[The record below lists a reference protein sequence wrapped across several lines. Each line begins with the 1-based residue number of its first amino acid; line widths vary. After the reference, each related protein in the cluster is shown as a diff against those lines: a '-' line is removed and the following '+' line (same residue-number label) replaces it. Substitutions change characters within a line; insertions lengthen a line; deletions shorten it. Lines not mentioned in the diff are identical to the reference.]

1 MNFIKLIFIIFIIN
15 GLSGQAIATPK
26 TIKPLVQI
34 NSISS
39 ESTVSFIGV
48 EQGEISEV
56 AKLYDINKNNVIM
69 PLEKTFSVKACVQEG
84 CASYFSAGHYGDIT
98 GEGKPELILLITN
111 PSYGTQVLIW
121 ETQENGS
128 FSMLEKPYLINS
140 NKSSSEAINS
150 FLETIY
156 PDKDK
161 ELVISLGSPD
171 RKVVILNYDGK
182 ISSKTIAEEFLE
194 NTVGPLV
201 LKLEDFNNDNLK
213 DIYILNNGIQK
224 EEQTYF
230 SPEHFAKDKKTNAKQ
245 ELYKDL
251 LFYNTGNQKIKI
263 SLLKDGTL
271 YIPAWEKE
279 IGLSLSNATNL
290 LKINGDT
297 LLILNSKGDIGKYLI
312 KNDKETIDEVAII
325 KNKFRQTG
333 YDKVEFLILQDERI
347 ILSHNKNPE
356 IIIEHLYEKEE
367 IVAKNTK
374 VEERNKENI
383 QEIGSVQAE
392 NQTPNKKL
400 DISGPITSAYNNQ
413 NNTEAPSLVAIKK
426 LDQDTIFVNTGE
438 LTSIKIDFN
447 SDYEFLDLEEITTPN
462 NMSLDVSSLSFLWTP
477 QKTDAGYNKLRYI
490 MSYNKNK
497 SLTKV
502 EENGKIKLRK
512 NFEKTQTEYSYVIF
526 VNSPPEI
533 KIEKKDYTIQEDR
546 ELIVPIYIS
555 DVNSEQ
561 NLSLDFSPEELEKAY
576 VSDRKFYWTPKK
588 INYGKNNITF
598 KVSDGYVNSYENINV
613 FVDTTK
619 AVLQFE
625 QELITTVNKEFI
637 HRLAVLPGTQLE
649 VLKGPENL
657 RISKDGTIHW
667 IPTYPELGDHF
678 IQIEIKEKNQTS
690 LYEMKVFVNAEPVI
704 SYRPD
709 LIEYIDLNEE
719 FIFNCKSFDQN
730 IDQKLFWSLR
740 GPTGMTNSN
749 GSIQWKATQE
759 DYVFYALS
767 LTDNIDTTVF
777 NGAIYVNDKPKI
789 ASIPPQYI
797 KLGDT
802 LIYNIEVID
811 KNNTSPF
818 NMQEDNDHIYYLDQA
833 PKGMILQGSQI
844 IWIPSATDVGP
855 NQIKISVSD
864 GIEPAEQSFI
874 LFVNDQPTI
883 TSINELKIQLGDT
896 LHHFIKAQDAN
907 PLSRLT
913 YGINSDLDTMT
924 LNGKTGEIFW
934 APRDNDLGKH
944 KIEVSVSDGFDLS
957 KDVQTINILVYKNP
971 EFQFQSLPE
980 AYAGTEYK
988 FYLKAI
994 DMFLNSTPGK
1004 DVFVK
1009 IKKTTL
1015 NEIYLDSLTHNL
1027 TAFPAYDEVGQQKIS
1042 FELFDSFDNIIEKEF
1057 DLKVLTS
1064 PCETSDTVY
1073 VDNQEV
1079 VSRLQKI
1086 DKSIVYASK
1095 NEKIKIGNETSLLD
1109 TIYITKYDTT
1119 ITNITDSIF
1128 VVVEEKKKEEIKELS
1143 SREKRK
1149 LARKAKRAARQ
1160 AKKLAQRTKNLDEIA
1175 KNKANQKKEQEQNLL
1190 QKETPPIVKTEYKK
1204 INIVNKETVVVE
1216 KVLAQEE
1223 TIKEKAKPT
1232 IEKVNQIKFI
1242 PTNVPIFDDSIL
1254 GVKTTS
1260 SDAFKNHNFGIKSI
1274 QTNQKIK
1281 FKTPEFLDQDMYWY
1295 KK

>member
-15 GLSGQAIATPK
+15 GLSGQAISTPK

-34 NSISS
+34 NNISS
-39 ESTVSFIGV
+39 ESSVSFIGV
-48 EQGEISEV
+48 EQGETSEV

-69 PLEKTFSVKACVQEG
+69 PLEKNFSVKACVQEG
-84 CASYFSAGHYGDIT
+84 CASYFSGGHYGDIT
-98 GEGKPELILLITN
+98 GEGNPELILLITN

-121 ETQENGS
+121 ETKENGS

-171 RKVVILNYDGK
+171 RKVVILNYDGQ
-182 ISSKTIAEEFLE
+182 ISSRTIAEEFLE

-224 EEQTYF
+224 EEQVYF
-230 SPEHFAKDKKTNAKQ
+230 SPEHLVKNNETNTKK

-251 LFYNTGNQKIKI
+251 LFYNTDNQKIKI
-263 SLLKDGTL
+263 SLLKDGYL
-271 YIPAWEKE
+271 FVPSWEKE
-279 IGLSLSNATNL
+279 IKLTLPNTTNL
-290 LKINGDT
+290 LKTSGDT
-297 LLILNSKGDIGKYLI
+297 LLTLNKMGDIGKYLI
-312 KNDKETIDEVAII
+312 KNDEKTIDEIKII

-333 YDKVEFLILQDERI
+333 YEKVEFLILQDSRI

-356 IIIEHLYEKEE
+356 IIIENLYEKEDVFAEKINAEE
-367 IVAKNTK
+367 INKKNTQEISATQTK
-374 VEERNKENI
+374 KQAADKRLDNKE
-383 QEIGSVQAE
+383 
-392 NQTPNKKL
+392 QT
-400 DISGPITSAYNNQ
+400 IEVYSNQ
-413 NNTEAPSLVAIKK
+413 NNKEIPKLPSIKK
-426 LDQDTIFVNTGE
+426 LDQDTVYVTTGE

-447 SDYEFLDLEEITTPN
+447 PDYEFLDLEQIATPN

-477 QKTDAGYNKLRYI
+477 QKSDAGYNKLSYI

-497 SLTKV
+497 SLSKV

-512 NFEKTQTEYSYVIF
+512 NFEKTQTEYNYVIF

-533 KIEKKDYTIQEDR
+533 KIEKREYTIQEDR
-546 ELIVPIYIS
+546 ELIVPIYIN

-561 NLSLDFSPEELEKAY
+561 SLSLDFRPEELEKAY
-576 VSDRKFYWTPKK
+576 ISDRKFYWTPQNT
-588 INYGKNNITF
+588 NYGKNSITF
-598 KVSDGYVNSYENINV
+598 KVSDGYVNSYENVSV

-619 AVLQFE
+619 AIKQFE
-625 QELITTVNKEFI
+625 KELITTVNKEFI

-657 RISKDGTIHW
+657 RISRDGTIHW
-667 IPTYPELGDHF
+667 IPTYPELGNHF
-678 IQIEIKEKNQTS
+678 IQIEVKEKEQTS

-709 LIEYIDLNEE
+709 LIEYIDINDE

-730 IDQKLFWSLR
+730 INQKLFWNLK
-740 GPTGMTNSN
+740 GPTGMTNNN
-749 GSIQWKATQE
+749 GSIQWNATQE
-759 DYVFYALS
+759 DYAFYSLS

-789 ASIPPQYI
+789 VSIPPQYM

-802 LIYNIEVID
+802 LVYNIDVVD
-811 KNNTSPF
+811 KNKVSAF
-818 NMQEDNDHIYYLDQA
+818 NMQEGNDHIYYLDMA
-833 PKGMILQGSQI
+833 PKEMILKGNQI
-844 IWIPSATDVGP
+844 IWIPSSADIGP
-855 NQIKISVSD
+855 NQIKIRVSD
-864 GIEPAEQSFI
+864 GIEPIEQSFT

-883 TSINELKIQLGDT
+883 TSINELRIQLGDT

-934 APRDNDLGKH
+934 APNEKDLGKH

-957 KDVQTINILVYKNP
+957 QDVQIINILVYKNP
-971 EFQFQSLPE
+971 EFQFKSLPE

-994 DMFLNSTPGK
+994 DMFLNSVPGK
-1004 DVFVK
+1004 DVFVNL
-1009 IKKTTL
+1009 KKTSL
-1015 NEIYLDSLTHNL
+1015 KEIYLDSLTHSL
-1027 TAFPAYDEVGQQKIS
+1027 TAFPAYDETGQQKIS
-1042 FELFDSFDNIIEKEF
+1042 LELSDSFDNMIEGEF

-1095 NEKIKIGNETSLLD
+1095 NEKINIGSETSLLD

-1160 AKKLAQRTKNLDEIA
+1160 AKKLAQRTKNLNEIA
-1175 KNKANQKKEQEQNLL
+1175 QKKANQEEQEQKLL

-1223 TIKEKAKPT
+1223 KTEEKRNPE
-1232 IEKVNQIKFI
+1232 IERVDQIKFV
-1242 PTNVPIFDDSIL
+1242 PMNVPVFDDNVI

-1260 SDAFKNHNFGIKSI
+1260 NDAFKNHNFGIKSI
-1274 QTNQKIK
+1274 QATQKIK